1 MEIEKLHRKATF
13 GEKLK
18 KIGLSTNNLKIYQ
31 EIPNEY
37 LNTIE
42 SIYFNNDLTLEE
54 RQTFQE
60 KIEASIIEKHLI
72 DINPNFIVTLSICSR
87 LANKKA
93 ELHRNEKA
101 IVQTEEVIENIE
113 AKQKRL
119 K

>member
-1 MEIEKLHRKATF
+1 MEI
-13 GEKLK
+13 EKLK
-18 KIGLSTNNLKIYQ
+18 KIGLSTENLKIYQ
-31 EIPNEY
+31 EIPDEY

-101 IVQTEEVIENIE
+101 IAQNEKEIKNVQ

>member
-18 KIGLSTNNLKIYQ
+18 KIGLSTENLNIYQ
-31 EIPNEY
+31 EIPDEY

-72 DINPNFIVTLSICSR
+72 EVNPNFIVALSVCSR

-101 IVQTEEVIENIE
+101 IAQNEKEIKNVQ

>member
-1 MEIEKLHRKATF
+1 MEIEKLHRIATF

-18 KIGLSTNNLKIYQ
+18 KIGLSTEILNIYL
-31 EIPNEY
+31 EIPDEY

-54 RQTFQE
+54 RQSFQE
-60 KIEASIIEKHLI
+60 TIEASIIEKHLI
-72 DINPNFIVTLSICSR
+72 EVNPNFIVTLSVCSR

-113 AKQKRL
+113 DKQRRL

>member
-1 MEIEKLHRKATF
+1 MEI
-13 GEKLK
+13 EKLK

-31 EIPNEY
+31 EIPDEY

-101 IVQTEEVIENIE
+101 IAQNEKEIKNVQ